1 MYRQKKYIRIS
12 SGLELSYITRCI
24 CFRLDL
30 YPLYV
35 YTPTKKINKTSS
47 SFWNVIY
54 KRASVGKFLS
64 EEKKERGHKNP
75 SQSYVTVGGKLKK
88 VQNTQIGSGSTDR
101 SCRGFWVINSNR
113 DRNVILYYN
122 RIHCSQS

>member
-1 MYRQKKYIRIS
+1 MVLLYSIQKSIK
-12 SGLELSYITRCI
+12 LL
-24 CFRLDL
+24 
-30 YPLYV
+30 
-35 YTPTKKINKTSS
+35 
-47 SFWNVIY
+47 WNVIC

-113 DRNVILYYN
+113 DRNYILYSNTLFPELIQIFSSISKPTLYVVV
-122 RIHCSQS
+122 RKLRKRERELGLKTPLFC